1 MSVILQ
7 KTTAREWKIKRQEVH
22 RIMRDEELLERL
34 TQLMGVSGF
43 EKEVREAIEKEV
55 IPYADEVLTDA
66 IGNLI
71 VLKRGKVGEGAKKI
85 MFAAH
90 TDEIG
95 FMVKT
100 IEADGRLRV
109 CNMGWNWTG
118 SAYNEKVRFRN
129 GMYGVVSCM
138 CPIEEAGNKAGK
150 LYIDIGATSR
160 EDALKYVNL
169 GDVCGYH
176 GPYVQLANDRVC
188 AKTLDNRIGC
198 YQLIEALKENDGTG
212 PNDIYYVF
220 CVQEE
225 LGCRG
230 SKAAAAR
237 IQPDIGVA
245 VDISPAH
252 DYPCDLEGSNAID
265 GGIGIKICD
274 PSVVCDE
281 GVVNAMIE
289 CCEKNQIK
297 YQREVIDQGGTDA
310 SSMNLSGVGVKAG
323 GIVVVTR
330 YPHSQSAVASKKDI
344 EGGVDLINAF
354 SKYTF
359 S

>member
-1 MSVILQ
+1 M
-7 KTTAREWKIKRQEVH
+7 REEK
-22 RIMRDEELLERL
+22 LLEKL
-34 TQLMGVSGF
+34 TQLWGVAGY
-43 EKEVREAIEKEV
+43 EKEVREAIKEEV
-55 IPYADEVLTDA
+55 EAYADEMITDA

-71 VLKRGKVGEGAKKI
+71 VLKKGKGGANSKKI

-90 TDEIG
+90 MDEIG

-100 IEADGRLRV
+100 IEPDGRLRV

-118 SAYNEKVRFRN
+118 SAYNSRVRFRN
-129 GMYGVVSCM
+129 GINGVVGCM
-138 CPIEEAGNKAGK
+138 GPVEEAGNNPGK

-160 EDALKYVNL
+160 EDAMKYVKL
-169 GDVCGYH
+169 GDCCGYH
-176 GPYVQLANDRVC
+176 GPYVSLTNDRVC

-198 YQLIEALKENDGTG
+198 YQLIEALKENDGSY

-220 CVQEE
+220 GVQEE

-230 SKAAAAR
+230 SRAAAER

-245 VDISPAH
+245 VDITPAH
-252 DYPCDLEGSNAID
+252 DYPCDLEGSNAVD

-281 GVVNAMIE
+281 DVVAVMEE
-289 CCEKNQIK
+289 CCEANRIK
-297 YQREVIDQGGTDA
+297 YQREVIDKGGTDA
-310 SSMNLSGVGVKAG
+310 SSINLSGTGVKVG

-330 YPHSQSAVASKKDI
+330 YPHSQSAVASKNDI
-344 EGGVDLINAF
+344 EAGIDLIKAF
-354 SKYTF
+354 SAKEFTAF
-359 S
+359 

>member
-1 MSVILQ
+1 
-7 KTTAREWKIKRQEVH
+7 
-22 RIMRDEELLERL
+22 MRDENLLKEL
-34 TQLMGVSGF
+34 TQLWGVAGF
-43 EKEVREAIEKEV
+43 EKEVRSYIEQIV
-55 IPYADEVLTDA
+55 RPYADEMVTDA

-71 VLKRGKVGEGAKKI
+71 VRKRGTGGEGAKKI

-90 TDEIG
+90 MDEIG

-109 CNMGWNWTG
+109 CNLGWNWTG
-118 SAYNEKVRFRN
+118 SAYNSRVRFRN
-129 GMYGVVSCM
+129 GVSGVVSCM
-138 CPIEEAGNKAGK
+138 GPIEEAGNKAGK

-169 GDVCGYH
+169 GDACGYY
-176 GPYVQLANDRVC
+176 GEYVALTNDRVC

-230 SKAAAAR
+230 SKVAAER
-237 IQPDIGVA
+237 IRPDIGVA

-252 DYPCDLEGSNAID
+252 DYPCDLEGSNALD

-281 GVVNAMIE
+281 DVVAAMID
-289 CCEKNQIK
+289 CCEQREIP

-310 SSMNLSGVGVKAG
+310 SSINLSGMGVKVG

-330 YPHSQSAVASKKDI
+330 YPHSQSAVASLKDI
-344 EGGVDLINAF
+344 EAGVDLINAF
-354 SKYTF
+354 SRRSF
-359 S
+359 EF

>member
-1 MSVILQ
+1 
-7 KTTAREWKIKRQEVH
+7 
-22 RIMRDEELLERL
+22 MRDETLLKEL
-34 TQLMGVSGF
+34 TQLWGVAGF
-43 EKEVREAIEKEV
+43 EKEVRNYIEEKAA
-55 IPYADEVLTDA
+55 PYADEMMTDS

-71 VLKRGKVGEGAKKI
+71 VIKRGKGGPTSKKI

-90 TDEIG
+90 MDEIG

-109 CNMGWNWTG
+109 CNLGWNWTG
-118 SAYNEKVRFRN
+118 SAYNSRVRFRN
-129 GMYGVVSCM
+129 GVNGVVSCM
-138 CPIEEAGNKAGK
+138 GPIEEAGNKAGK

-169 GDVCGYH
+169 GDACGYW
-176 GPYVQLANDRVC
+176 GEYLELVNDRIC

-198 YQLIEALKENDGTG
+198 YQLLEALKENDGSY

-230 SKAAAAR
+230 SKVAAER

-252 DYPCDLEGSNAID
+252 DYPCDLEGSNALD
-265 GGIGIKICD
+265 EGIGIKICD

-281 GVVNAMIE
+281 DVVAAMIG
-289 CCEKNQIK
+289 CCEENQIK

-310 SSMNLSGVGVKAG
+310 SSINLSGMGVRAG

-330 YPHSQSAVASKKDI
+330 YPHCQSAVASKKDI
-344 EGGVDLINAF
+344 EAGVDLINAF
-354 SKYTF
+354 SGKEF
-359 S
+359 VSF